1 MKSIDVYRTI
11 LIADSTQF
19 LETLSGL
26 AHIRAFGWQKENR
39 VKNDLLLDTSQRPFY
54 QLFMIQQWLN
64 LVLQLI
70 CAGLAFLVVVLAVE
84 LQSNVSPGFTGVALV
99 NIISLALN
107 MADVINS

>member
-1 MKSIDVYRTI
+1 M
-11 LIADSTQF
+11 
-19 LETLSGL
+19 
-26 AHIRAFGWQKENR
+26 
-39 VKNDLLLDTSQRPFY
+39 LLDTSQRPFY

-84 LQSNVSPGFTGVALV
+84 LQSTVSPGFTGVALV

>member
-1 MKSIDVYRTI
+1 
-11 LIADSTQF
+11 
-19 LETLSGL
+19 
-26 AHIRAFGWQKENR
+26 
-39 VKNDLLLDTSQRPFY
+39 
-54 QLFMIQQWLN
+54 MIQQWLN

-84 LQSNVSPGFTGVALV
+84 LQSTVSPGFTGVALV